1 MGQPRWS
8 ADREVIP
15 ANLQEQLDILDMF
28 PDRADRIQT
37 LIEVADQYRA
47 IPESEI
53 PKPYPEERRVPGCE
67 TEVFIFD
74 APKDHDWPCLVA
86 VQNPQGISAMA
97 LAVMLSKGM
106 KGASLGE
113 LEALSGE
120 LVYKIFGREL
130 SMGKSMGLTNTLEM
144 MKRAAIKKLL
154 G

>member
-1 MGQPRWS
+1 M
-8 ADREVIP
+8 IP
-15 ANLQEQLDILDMF
+15 ANLQEQLEMLDMF

-37 LIEVADQYRA
+37 LIAISDQYRP

-53 PKPYPEERRVPGCE
+53 SKPYPEDRRVPGCE

-74 APKDHDWPCLVA
+74 APAEHPWPCLVA
-86 VQNPQGISAMA
+86 VQNPQSISAMA

-106 KGASLGE
+106 KGASVSE
-113 LEALSGE
+113 LQAMNGE
-120 LVYKIFGREL
+120 LVYQIFGKEL

-144 MKRAAIKKLL
+144 MKRAAIKKIS